1 LRNAGLRTGAM
12 LGGSEARDS
21 EGEGKS
27 MRDGRAGFT
36 FVIPFKAAAGR
47 RQEPTRTSCSWRG
60 CRRIGE
66 GQPNRYRAADALKD
80 DPTPREA
87 RARCL
92 A

>member
-36 FVIPFKAAAGR
+36 SDPGQGGRGKTPGASADLVFVER
-47 RQEPTRTSCSWRG
+47 
-60 CRRIGE
+60 
-66 GQPNRYRAADALKD
+66 L
-80 DPTPREA
+80 
-87 RARCL
+87 
-92 A
+92 